1 MIEVNA
7 RLLPSEQDLKLLKDT
22 FAEVQ
27 AACLWVNEFEQ
38 TGETDTQE
46 LRKKCYAPLR
56 KQTLLGSALC
66 HYVLDIV
73 STYRRANE
81 RLSDV
86 PLLIKQIS
94 FYSNGLT
101 IQNSRQLTV
110 CLADDGRCALDF
122 DLPKPEDY
130 ALVKAHKL
138 RRGDLYCQD
147 GVFYLRLHLAPTHLA
162 YDPTKGVSYGQ
173 V

>member
-1 MIEVNA
+1 MIEVTA

-27 AACLWVNEFEQ
+27 AACLWVHDFEK

-46 LRKKCYAPLR
+46 LRRKCYNSLR

-66 HYVLDIV
+66 TYVLDIV

-94 FYSNGLT
+94 LYSNGIT
-101 IQNSRQLTV
+101 IQNSRQLSI
-110 CLADDGRCALDF
+110 CLADDGRCSLDF

-130 ALVKAHKL
+130 AAVKAHKL
-138 RRGDLYCQD
+138 RRGDLYCQE
-147 GVFYLRLHLAPTHLA
+147 GVFYLRLHLAPTHLS
-162 YDPTKGVSYGQ
+162 YHPTEGVSYGQ